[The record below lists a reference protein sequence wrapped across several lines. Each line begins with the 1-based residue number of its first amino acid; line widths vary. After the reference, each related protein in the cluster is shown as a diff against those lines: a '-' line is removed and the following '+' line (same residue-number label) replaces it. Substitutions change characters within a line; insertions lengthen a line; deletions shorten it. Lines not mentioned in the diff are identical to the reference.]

1 MVCSCIWFDIG
12 SALPILIC
20 LCYFFPFFAIY
31 RGLDKQ
37 TQCLHF
43 LWTKKNERAQK
54 YVRTPIYLMF
64 LALIILKWLWN
75 WLKYHNSIISP
86 YTLSVVT
93 KNFFFWARSE
103 RKLLQERLFVKSSI
117 GRLESDS
124 SWTVRQMA
132 PQVTHTH
139 VQTKIFAWCR
149 SLTKRPRKCKH
160 ATKWLSISI
169 SLTL

>member
-1 MVCSCIWFDIG
+1 MTLKLIKIPQCHNF
-12 SALPILIC
+12 ALYPI
-20 LCYFFPFFAIY
+20 
-31 RGLDKQ
+31 RSSK
-37 TQCLHF
+37 
-43 LWTKKNERAQK
+43 KKN
-54 YVRTPIYLMF
+54 
-64 LALIILKWLWN
+64 
-75 WLKYHNSIISP
+75 
-86 YTLSVVT
+86 
-93 KNFFFWARSE
+93 FWARSE

-160 ATKWLSISI
+160 ATK
-169 SLTL
+169 